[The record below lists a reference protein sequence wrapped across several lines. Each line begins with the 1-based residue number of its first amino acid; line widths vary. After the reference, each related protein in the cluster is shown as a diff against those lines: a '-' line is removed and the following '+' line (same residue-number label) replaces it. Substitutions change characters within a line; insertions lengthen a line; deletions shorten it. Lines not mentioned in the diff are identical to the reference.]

1 MNFLE
6 RHGKKIALA
15 LCFATCVPVI
25 STVYAYEAQP
35 GWHGEGADRYYV
47 LESTREQAVGWLHLD
62 DGTYYFDDNGE
73 MVFGWQEIDSFVTIS
88 NGWTNGKRRTDDR
101 RCYILLSGRWQA
113 AERLERR
120 LPV

>member
-73 MVFGWQEIDSFVTIS
+73 WCSAGRRSTASVTIS
-88 NGWTNGKRRTDDR
+88 ERMDE
-101 RCYILLSGRWQA
+101 WQA
-113 AERLERR
+113 ANRR
-120 LPV
+120 STMLHIAFRKMAGC